1 MPIRAVL
8 DALFDL
14 LLGAR
19 CPGCQRPGLGL
30 CAACRG
36 SLGVAARPMR
46 DAPALGPHLAG
57 RVYCAGGYAGPL
69 RAMLTAH
76 KDRGAWS
83 LTGVLA
89 GQLELAIAALLA
101 TTGLGEARGAGCEV
115 AVVPVPSSRRA
126 VRERGF
132 DHGRALARSAVRQ
145 HRARGRAGP
154 RLVAVTAL
162 TRAHQVADQSGLG
175 RSQRITNQ
183 RGSMRARG
191 PRGTRL
197 AVLCDDICTTGA
209 SLREAERALREA
221 GWTVLG
227 AAVVAHPQR
236 NFTEPLKCR

>member
-1 MPIRAVL
+1 MSARALL

-14 LLGAR
+14 LLGAQ
-19 CPGCQRPGLGL
+19 CPGCRRPGLGL

-36 SLGVAARPMR
+36 SLEITARPMR
-46 DAPALGPHLAG
+46 DTPALGPRLLG
-57 RVYCAGGYAGPL
+57 RVYCAGAYGGPL

-76 KDRGAWS
+76 KDRGAWT

-89 GQLELAIAALLA
+89 GQLALAVDALLA
-101 TTGLGEARGAGCEV
+101 VHLPAGMGRGPAVV
-115 AVVPVPSSRRA
+115 AIVPVPSSRRA

-132 DHGRALARSAVRQ
+132 DHGLALARGAAR
-145 HRARGRAGP
+145 RAGSRRRDGP
-154 RLVAVTAL
+154 RLVAVPAL
-162 TRAHQVADQSGLG
+162 RRQHRVADQSGLG
-175 RSQRITNQ
+175 RAQRVANQ
-183 RGSMRARG
+183 HGSMRARAPG
-191 PRGTRL
+191 STRM

-209 SLREAERALREA
+209 SLTEAERALSEA